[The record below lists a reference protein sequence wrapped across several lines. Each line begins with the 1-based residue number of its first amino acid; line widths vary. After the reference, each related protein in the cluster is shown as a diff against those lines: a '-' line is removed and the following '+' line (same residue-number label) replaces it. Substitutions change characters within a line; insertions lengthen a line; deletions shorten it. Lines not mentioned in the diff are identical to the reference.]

1 MIGKTSFWRDEM
13 SRKLSIIGS
22 VALILIGA
30 TSLMFTFVGAIF
42 GFRVW
47 QLWPLIVIAAGL
59 AFVLPPL
66 LVRGKRGLGGL
77 FIPGIP
83 ILTNGVILLFTSVT
97 RWWGAW
103 EWLWPLEVTGVALGF
118 LFAAIKMRV
127 IWLLIPTIIIG
138 ANGVLLQFCAI
149 TGWWAV
155 WAVAWAIEPLSVGLA
170 LLAVN
175 LKQRSPGLMVAGIAV
190 CAVAL
195 LGAMESLAIVAMTVI
210 FPVWWLWKFVAP
222 VTLILV
228 GVGLLVWG
236 VIHRVP
242 TIPVA
247 AK

>member
-1 MIGKTSFWRDEM
+1 M
-13 SRKLSIIGS
+13 SRKLSIVIS

-30 TSLMFTFVGAIF
+30 TSLMFTFVGAVF

-47 QLWPLIVIAAGL
+47 QLWPLIVVAAGL

-77 FIPGIP
+77 FIPGVP
-83 ILTNGVILLFTSVT
+83 VLTNGMILLFTSVT
-97 RWWGAW
+97 GWWGAW

-127 IWLLIPTIIIG
+127 VWLLIPAIIVG
-138 ANGVLLQFCAI
+138 ANGLLLQFCAI

-175 LKQRSPGLMVAGIAV
+175 LKQRSAGLMVAGIAV
-190 CAVAL
+190 CALAVV
-195 LGAMESLAIVAMTVI
+195 GAIESLAIVAMAAI
-210 FPVWWLWKFVAP
+210 FPVWWLCKFVGP

-228 GVGLLVWG
+228 GIGLLVWG
-236 VIHRVP
+236 LVRRAP
-242 TIPVA
+242 PAPLA
-247 AK
+247 AS

>member
-1 MIGKTSFWRDEM
+1 M
-13 SRKLSIIGS
+13 SRKLSIVIS
-22 VALILIGA
+22 VALILMGMV
-30 TSLMFTFVGAIF
+30 SLMFTFVGAIF

-47 QLWPLIVIAAGL
+47 QLWPLIVVAAGL

-77 FIPGIP
+77 FIPGLP
-83 ILTNGVILLFTSVT
+83 VLTNGCILLFTSVT
-97 RWWGAW
+97 GWWGAW

-138 ANGVLLQFCAI
+138 ANGLLLQFCAL

-155 WAVAWAIEPLSVGLA
+155 WAVAWAIEPLALGLA

-175 LKQRSPGLMVAGIAV
+175 LKQRSPGLLIAGVVMCALAV
-190 CAVAL
+190 V
-195 LGAMESLAIVAMTVI
+195 GAIESLAIVAMAM
-210 FPVWWLWKFVAP
+210 FLPVWWLWRFVGP

-228 GVGLLVWG
+228 GVGLLIWG
-236 VIHRVP
+236 LVRRAPAVP
-242 TIPVA
+242 LVA
-247 AK
+247 S

>member
-1 MIGKTSFWRDEM
+1 M
-13 SRKLSIIGS
+13 SRKLSIVIS

-30 TSLMFTFVGAIF
+30 TSLMFTFVGAVF

-47 QLWPLIVIAAGL
+47 QLWPLIVVAAGL

-77 FIPGIP
+77 FIPGVSV
-83 ILTNGVILLFTSVT
+83 LTNGMILLFTSVT
-97 RWWGAW
+97 GWWDAW

-127 IWLLIPTIIIG
+127 VWLLIPAIIVG
-138 ANGVLLQFCAI
+138 ANGLLLQFCAI

-175 LKQRSPGLMVAGIAV
+175 LKQRSAGLMVAGIAV
-190 CAVAL
+190 CALAVV
-195 LGAMESLAIVAMTVI
+195 GAIESLAIVAMAAI
-210 FPVWWLWKFVAP
+210 FPVWWLCKFVGP

-228 GVGLLVWG
+228 GIGLLVWG
-236 VIHRVP
+236 LVRRAP
-242 TIPVA
+242 A
-247 AK
+247 APLAAS

>member
-1 MIGKTSFWRDEM
+1 M
-13 SRKLSIIGS
+13 SRKLSIGVS
-22 VALILIGA
+22 VALILIGVV
-30 TSLMFTFVGAIF
+30 SLMFTFVGAVF

-66 LVRGKRGLGGL
+66 LVRGRRGLGGL
-77 FIPGIP
+77 FILGVPV
-83 ILTNGVILLFTSVT
+83 LTNGMILLFTSVT
-97 RWWGAW
+97 GWWGAW

-138 ANGVLLQFCAI
+138 ANGFLLQLCAI

-175 LKQRSPGLMVAGIAV
+175 LKQHSAGLTVAGIAV
-190 CAVAL
+190 CALAVV
-195 LGAMESLAIVAMTVI
+195 GAIESLAIVAMAVI

-228 GVGLLVWG
+228 GIGLLVWG
-236 VIHRVP
+236 VIRRVP
-242 TIPVA
+242 TIPLA
-247 AK
+247 TN